1 MSNLPRLGRYEL
13 VRKIAAGGMAEIF
26 LARQW
31 GAGGF
36 FRDVVVKRLF
46 RNLAESPAQLRMF
59 QDEGRLLSELSHPN
73 IPQVY
78 DVAFSDGYWYI
89 AMEHVDGPTLADL
102 WHRGARNG
110 HPMPLPVAIA
120 VVLQICEALHHA
132 HERADRARRP
142 LRIVHRDVTPQ
153 NMMLTRDGVMKLMDF
168 GVALTAARREEENRG
183 AVRGTLA
190 YMAPEQVRAR
200 PLDKRAD
207 VFALGVV
214 LYELTTGM
222 RLFRG
227 TDVQVM
233 TQVVEQD
240 VPPPSSRIPDYPAD
254 LEQVVLEALS
264 RDRGR
269 RTPSAAHLAWKLE
282 ELAIRR
288 GMLVGPR
295 TVARYVG
302 QTMPAERVE
311 EDALAMVPSSLSM
324 AAHADVGRAAAS
336 HASRHDAA
344 AHGTA
349 AHEEAHDYDEAGLMD
364 DLQLLSL
371 PPDAAHGDA
380 ADPDAL
386 PDPLDLPV
394 DEDAA
399 PDPALGRDRVSQPL
413 PLVTKSGMTQSWN
426 GAPAPRAPYEHE
438 ASDDDE
444 ALEELLRSEL
454 PPPMGEPAGPSEDLV
469 LDAFDDDAP
478 AERPVVLLG
487 ERDRKTNRPPGE
499 PEPPSASG
507 PRSGEYM
514 SDLARRLEG
523 DDE

>member
-36 FRDVVVKRLF
+36 FRDVVIKRLF
-46 RNLAESPAQLRMF
+46 RHLAEHPQQLRMF

-102 WHRGARNG
+102 WHRGARSG

-132 HERADRARRP
+132 HERTDRARRP
-142 LRIVHRDVTPQ
+142 LRLVHRDVTPQ

-168 GVALTAARREEENRG
+168 GVALTAARKEEENKG

-214 LYELTTGM
+214 LYELTTGT
-222 RLFRG
+222 RLHRG
-227 TDVQVM
+227 TDIQVM
-233 TQVVEQD
+233 TQVVETD
-240 VPPPSSRIPDYPAD
+240 APPPSTRVADYPAD

-295 TVARYVG
+295 TIARYVG

-311 EDALAMVPSSLSM
+311 ENALAMVPGALSM
-324 AAHADVGRAAAS
+324 GEEPHDAHAQQQHYG
-336 HASRHDAA
+336 HAQHHG
-344 AHGTA
+344 AHH
-349 AHEEAHDYDEAGLMD
+349 AHHEAQQEEEAAPEEYDDSGMLD

-371 PPDAAHGDA
+371 P
-380 ADPDAL
+380 ADEEQVAEDGL

-394 DEDAA
+394 DHEA
-399 PDPALGRDRVSQPL
+399 PEERTSHPL
-413 PLVTKSGMTQSWN
+413 PLVTKSYTG
-426 GAPAPRAPYEHE
+426 GHAAPLRRDDDGLAALLEGDSDAPDEYTPEAQQPYEQ
-438 ASDDDE
+438 
-444 ALEELLRSEL
+444 
-454 PPPMGEPAGPSEDLV
+454 AGPSEDLV
-469 LDAFDDDAP
+469 LDAFDDEPKEQAP
-478 AERPVVLLG
+478 RPVVLLG
-487 ERDRKTNRPPGE
+487 DRQRKTNRPPPGE
-499 PEPPSASG
+499 SAERGPSSK
-507 PRSGEYM
+507 EYM
-514 SDLARRLEG
+514 SDLERRLDLE
-523 DDE
+523 DDDDLR